1 MSTVEI
7 EISINPLCEEIISD
21 FLINE
26 LKSEGVILKETYYED
41 EKIISE
47 TQGIIKAF
55 FDKLPEN
62 LEKKLQERKSFLK
75 DAGIDEANLGKWSI
89 ENIIKIEDENWAHN
103 WKKILGCPKNR
114 RKNNYLPELARM
126 YTKR

>member
-62 LEKKLQERKSFLK
+62 LEKKLQERKCF
-75 DAGIDEANLGKWSI
+75 
-89 ENIIKIEDENWAHN
+89 
-103 WKKILGCPKNR
+103 
-114 RKNNYLPELARM
+114 
-126 YTKR
+126 